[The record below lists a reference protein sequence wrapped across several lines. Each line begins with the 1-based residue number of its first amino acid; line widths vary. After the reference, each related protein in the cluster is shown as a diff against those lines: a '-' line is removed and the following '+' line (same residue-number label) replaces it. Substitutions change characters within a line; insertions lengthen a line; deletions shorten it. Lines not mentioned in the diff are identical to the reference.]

1 MKILIA
7 DGHQLLADALAQLL
21 RENEAGTQVVH
32 ASSLDDA
39 IKAMDRD
46 GPVELVLLDYDL
58 PGMNGVSGLDRFR
71 GKYPGTPCA
80 VSCGVGDTLI
90 ASDVLAHGADGFI
103 PKDMSAHGFF
113 HALKLI
119 QVGERFIPG
128 QLYEQIANQ
137 TEAARQRVQSADD
150 FIREAGLTR
159 REAEVLRSLAQ
170 GNSNREIG
178 EALGIEEVTI
188 KLHLRRVYRKLGVSS
203 RTQAV
208 KLAVQVGLG

>member
-58 PGMNGVSGLDRFR
+58 PGMNGVNGLARFR

-80 VSCGVGDTLI
+80 VSCGVDDTGI
-90 ASDVLAHGADGFI
+90 ARDVLAHGADGFI

-128 QLYEQIANQ
+128 HLYEQITGQMENAHWR
-137 TEAARQRVQSADD
+137 ARTAED
-150 FIREAGLTR
+150 FIRETRLTR
-159 REAEVLRSLAQ
+159 REVEVLRSLAQ

-178 EALGIEEVTI
+178 KVLGIEEVTI

-208 KLAVQVGLG
+208 KLAMQAGLG

>member
-39 IKAMDRD
+39 IKEMDKD
-46 GPVELVLLDYDL
+46 GSVELVLLDYDL
-58 PGMNGVSGLDRFR
+58 PGMNGVNGLDRFR

-80 VSCGVGDTLI
+80 VSCGVDDTGI
-90 ASDVLAHGADGFI
+90 ARDVLAHGADGFI

-113 HALKLI
+113 HALKLV

-128 QLYEQIANQ
+128 HLYEQMAGQAQNAQ
-137 TEAARQRVQSADD
+137 QRVANADD
-150 FIREAGLTR
+150 FIRETGLTR
-159 REAEVLRSLAQ
+159 RETEVLRSLAQ

-178 EALGIEEVTI
+178 EILGIEEVTI
-188 KLHLRRVYRKLGVSS
+188 KLHLRRVYKKLGVSS

-208 KLAVQVGLG
+208 KLEMQTGLG

>member
-7 DGHQLLADALAQLL
+7 EGHQLLADALAQLL

-58 PGMNGVSGLDRFR
+58 PGMNGVTGLDRFR

-80 VSCGVGDTLI
+80 VSCGVGDAGI
-90 ASDVLAHGADGFI
+90 ATDVLAHGADGFI
-103 PKDMSAHGFF
+103 PKNMSAHGFF

-119 QVGERFIPG
+119 QGGERFIPSN
-128 QLYEQIANQ
+128 LYEQIAGRTGNIGLR
-137 TEAARQRVQSADD
+137 EKAADD
-150 FIREAGLTR
+150 FIGERGLTR
-159 REAEVLRSLAQ
+159 RETEVLRSLAQ

-178 EALGIEEVTI
+178 DALGIEEVTI

-208 KLAVQVGLG
+208 KLAIEAGLG